1 MTLDYDETGQQN
13 KENKNI
19 LEFIFFFILCVT
31 DVNFI
36 YIRSSYTVKN
46 ILCCCGELFYFLK

>member
-36 YIRSSYTVKN
+36 LYSEQLHSEKHIVLLWSTFL
-46 ILCCCGELFYFLK
+46 IL